1 MRDMLFAAAA
11 GLALALA
18 ATPAQA
24 GGAGSPG
31 FSGSGG
37 RSTAVSGGTNR
48 RGDFGNGN
56 HRRHRR
62 GGFDGDII
70 VGDWGGGDW
79 ALYNNRTFEPDSY
92 NDWWHDRP
100 DRAYPRWV
108 TNGSCDRM
116 WWGGD
121 TLRCTW

>member
-1 MRDMLFAAAA
+1 MRNVLLAAAA
-11 GLALALA
+11 GFAVALA

-24 GGAGSPG
+24 GGAASPG

-37 RSTAVSGGTNR
+37 RSTAVSVGNNR

-56 HRRHRR
+56 HRRRGHRGSR
-62 GGFDGDII
+62 GDVI
-70 VGDWGGGDW
+70 VGDWGDGDW

-92 NDWWHDRP
+92 NDWWHERP
-100 DRAYPRWV
+100 YRAYPRWV
-108 TNGSCDRM
+108 TNGSCDRL